1 MHLPPPAPPTE
12 HLTPVWP
19 LQLKWSGAAIVAR
32 PHGIVMFSG
41 SVSVDVQQ
49 NCASNFPKRCRVRK
63 YEDWYKVGPYCVK
76 YFNTSCSFP
85 DAEFACRE
93 KATGGHLVS
102 VHDEQANS
110 DVNCIVMKYNYSS
123 PRIWLGGMELFQSKK
138 FIWTDGSVWDFK
150 KWVPG
155 QPDNTNNTED
165 CVEMNWKTRQYLTTH
180 TKSHSSD

>member
-1 MHLPPPAPPTE
+1 MMTPSLLGIALLCLSAMPA
-12 HLTPVWP
+12 
-19 LQLKWSGAAIVAR
+19 A
-32 PHGIVMFSG
+32 MDDG

-49 NCASNFPKRCRVRK
+49 NCGSNFPKRCLVRN
-63 YEDWYKVGPYCVK
+63 YEDWYGVGPYCVK
-76 YFNTSCSFP
+76 YFNKPCSFA

-93 KATGGHLVS
+93 KVTGGHLVS

-110 DVNCIVMKYNYSS
+110 GVNCIVMKYNYSL

-165 CVEMNWKTRQYLTTH
+165 CVEMNWKNLGSWNDDRCAVKKTFICSFKPGGRV
-180 TKSHSSD
+180 

>member
-1 MHLPPPAPPTE
+1 
-12 HLTPVWP
+12 V
-19 LQLKWSGAAIVAR
+19 QN
-32 PHGIVMFSG
+32 
-41 SVSVDVQQ
+41 VSVPFRAALTHDSVHYRRKCGVRTTSQCTDVS
-49 NCASNFPKRCRVRK
+49 ARFRTHPPSVLLI
-63 YEDWYKVGPYCVK
+63 YCIQLNRSSV
-76 YFNTSCSFP
+76 YQ
-85 DAEFACRE
+85 FACRE

-165 CVEMNWKTRQYLTTH
+165 CVEMNWKSKKGERCRWENGGGKVARGKHGKWLQNIH
-180 TKSHSSD
+180 